1 MNKNKENQQDGSF
14 KPNRINDQIKWSAR
28 PQLKGRGWIKMQDP
42 TLPKCKEESR
52 EVGLKMV
59 WREGGA
65 FYTETEEIFPNCMLP
80 TKNPF

>member
-1 MNKNKENQQDGSF
+1 
-14 KPNRINDQIKWSAR
+14 
-28 PQLKGRGWIKMQDP
+28 MQDP